1 MCISFLLFRS
11 NEIKLET
18 KDIIMTMVDCA
29 GERSLRG
36 SWLEKFESVDA
47 VLFVTSLS
55 SYDELSEENVNALK
69 DSIKIF
75 ECICN
80 VKWFAH
86 TALILFLNKEDLL
99 EKKLQIVPLN
109 KYFPEFQDENNFE
122 KAKDFI
128 LKKFQAQCK
137 LNRTIYRHFTNAK
150 DTERVATVFEAVQSE
165 LLNLRLNH
173 LGLY

>member
-1 MCISFLLFRS
+1 MITSYSS

-18 KDIIMTMVDCA
+18 KDLIMTMVDCA

-36 SWLEKFESVDA
+36 SWLERFESVDA
-47 VLFVTSLS
+47 VLFVASLS
-55 SYDELSEENVNALK
+55 SYDEMTDEKVNALK

-86 TALILFLNKEDLL
+86 TALILFLNKDDLL
-99 EKKLQIVPLN
+99 EKKLQTNPLS
-109 KYFPEFQDENNFE
+109 KYFQDFQGEDNFHN
-122 KAKDFI
+122 AKNFI
-128 LKKFQAQCK
+128 LKKFESQCK
-137 LNRTIYRHFTNAK
+137 LDRTIYRHFTNAK
-150 DTERVATVFEAVQSE
+150 DTARVATVFVALQSE
-165 LLNLRLNH
+165 LLNLKLNH